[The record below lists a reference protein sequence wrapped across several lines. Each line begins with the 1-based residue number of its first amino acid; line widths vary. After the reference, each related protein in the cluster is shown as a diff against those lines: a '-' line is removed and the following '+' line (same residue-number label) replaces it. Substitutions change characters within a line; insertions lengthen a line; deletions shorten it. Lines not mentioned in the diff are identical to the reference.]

1 MKRIKIDI
9 ILILCLLFGAST
21 GVVAQTEENP
31 SAIEPIKREFRS
43 AWITTAWASDWPG
56 RSFVGYGEQY
66 IKNQKTTFRYIVD
79 KLHKAN
85 FNAVF
90 FQARSFCDAMYKS
103 SYEPWSQYITGTRG
117 KDPGYDP
124 LAYGIEYAHSVGM
137 EFHVWINPYRYASS
151 DGNYGTLPTDLA
163 VTHPEWIVDGGAQ
176 SDGTHPYIINPS
188 IPEVRDYIAKVIGD
202 LVRNYDVDGVLFDD
216 YFYLNGMSTDLDQV
230 YYEQY
235 NPNDLSLAD
244 WRRENVNKMVEQV
257 RDTIKSIKPYCRFGI
272 GPAGIATTNLDVAT
286 KYGVVPC
293 PVGSD
298 WQYNGIYSDPLAW
311 LSAGTVDY
319 LSPQL
324 YWQIGS
330 NTGFERVS
338 EWWSMVANKF
348 GKHVYPSSSLDGL
361 GTQFQTQEI
370 VNQVKLNREF
380 DRNGAP
386 GSVMYYISQGI
397 DYSQYGFVDGMAK
410 NVFTTPALPPTIV
423 GTDISQLNLMVS
435 NLTLTDKTLT
445 WTAPAE
451 NLRYAIYLLPQ
462 AKIGQAGVLASGE
475 YLQALSYKPSY
486 TLAEDVPAGYVCA
499 VSVVDRFGTEYPALV
514 LGETQQTAQAAQLTY
529 PAHNAEFV
537 LPVYFKWQS
546 VAKADSYI
554 FQLSEKADFSSVS
567 YQQEVLDTQFD
578 ITRVGAIQD
587 GKTYYWR
594 VITRTINAPDAY
606 SEIRAF
612 KATVF
617 GVNYPLHQQT
627 ELELTPE
634 IICDSIQAEV
644 VEYKYEIATDH
655 TFRSGAI
662 VYAVTTDQPRH
673 QVPENAL
680 SISSTYYLRVSAT
693 YDGITFT
700 SIITQ
705 FTTLDLPVV
714 QPVIIKPAEGEVVV
728 GTELVV
734 IWQEQHAKNYRV
746 EYAANADFTGRT
758 VKRKETKDGNT
769 YTVTFTSVKPGNYYL
784 RVQAYSPA
792 DGAYQTSATRAFS
805 VVKTATDLETATQPQ
820 PYIVDNIL
828 YAPMHAEYA
837 IYTVSGLLLGK
848 GKVTAAQTVLP
859 ALPVGQ
865 YVVQLGD
872 QVVRYG
878 VK

>member
-21 GVVAQTEENP
+21 GAVAQTASN
-31 SAIEPIKREFRS
+31 SSTIEPIKREFRS
-43 AWITTAWASDWPG
+43 AWITTAWAQDWPG
-56 RSFVGYGEQY
+56 SSFIGSGTT
-66 IKNQKTTFRYIVD
+66 IISRQKSTFRYLID
-79 KLHKAN
+79 NLHKAN

-103 SYEPWSQYITGTRG
+103 SYEPWSRYLTGTRG

-124 LAYGIEYAHSVGM
+124 MAYGIEYAHSKGM

-151 DGNYGTLPTDLA
+151 DANYGTLPTDLA

-188 IPEVRDYIAKVIGD
+188 IPEVREYIATVIAD

-216 YFYLNGMSTDLDQV
+216 YFYLSGMSADLDKA
-230 YYEQY
+230 YYEAN
-235 NPNDLSLAD
+235 NPNGLSLAD
-244 WRRENVNKMVEQV
+244 WRRDNVNKMVAQV
-257 RDTIKSIKPYCRFGI
+257 RDSIKSIKPYCRFGI

-348 GKHVYPSSSLDGL
+348 GRHVYPSSSLSGL
-361 GTQFQTQEI
+361 GTDFKTQEI
-370 VNQVKLNREF
+370 VDQIKLNRVY

-386 GSVMYYISQGI
+386 GSVMYYISHAI
-397 DYSQYGFVDGMAK
+397 NNVSGFVNDIANK
-410 NVFTTPALPPTIV
+410 ACTTPALPPTMV
-423 GTDISQLNLMVS
+423 GADLTQQNLMVS
-435 NLTLTDKTLT
+435 NLTLTDNTLT
-445 WTAPAE
+445 WTAPAA

-475 YLQALSYKPSY
+475 YLQALSYTPSY

-499 VSVVDRFGTEYPALV
+499 VSVVDRFGTEYSAVV

-554 FQLSEKADFSSVS
+554 FQLSEKADFSTIF

-578 ITRVGAIQD
+578 ITKVGAIQD
-587 GKTYYWR
+587 EKTYYWR
-594 VITRTINAPDAY
+594 VITRTINALDAY
-606 SEIRAF
+606 SEVRAF
-612 KATVF
+612 TATVF

-634 IICDSIQAEV
+634 IICDSIQAEG
-644 VEYKYEIATDH
+644 VEYKYEIATEH
-655 TFRSGAI
+655 TFRSTTIIYTA
-662 VYAVTTDQPRH
+662 TTDQPRH
-673 QVPENAL
+673 QMPENAL

-700 SIITQ
+700 SLVTQ
-705 FTTLDLPVV
+705 FATLNLPVA

-734 IWQEQHAKNYRV
+734 TWQEQHATGYRV
-746 EYAANADFTGRT
+746 EYAATADFTGRT
-758 VKRKETKDGNT
+758 VKRKEIKDGNT

-792 DGAYQTSATRAFS
+792 DGEYKTSATRAFS
-805 VVKTATDLETATQPQ
+805 VVKTATDLESTTQAK

-828 YAPMHAEYA
+828 YAPVHAEYT
-837 IYTVSGLLLGK
+837 IYTLSGQLLYK
-848 GKVTAAQTVLP
+848 GKVAAAQTLLP

-865 YVVQLGD
+865 YMVQLNG
-872 QVVRYG
+872 QTIRYG